1 MKQFRAALSIGL
13 CALLL
18 SISVSGET
26 AVGYR
31 VKYSGGS
38 LPNVKPGE
46 DLKLYVDGKNV
57 SLRSGKA
64 GFTYIPAASI
74 TEVSY
79 GQEVHRRIGTA
90 IGLAVF
96 SLGIGALMAFSKS
109 KKHYVGLTWDDSG
122 SKGGLV
128 IQADKDEYRGVIAAL
143 EGVSGKKAVDTDPP
157 AK

>member
-1 MKQFRAALSIGL
+1 MQRFRATLSVGL

-18 SISVSGET
+18 TVSVSAET
-26 AVGYR
+26 DIGYK

-38 LPNVKPGE
+38 LPNVKAGQ
-46 DLKLYVDGKNV
+46 DLKIYVDGQNV
-57 SLRSGKA
+57 RLRSGKT
-64 GFTYIPAASI
+64 GFTYIPTKSI

-90 IGLAVF
+90 AGLAVVSF
-96 SLGIGALMAFSKS
+96 GIGALVAFSKS

-122 SKGGLV
+122 NKGGLV
-128 IQADKDEYRGVIAAL
+128 IQADKDEYRGLIAAL

-157 AK
+157 GK

>member
-1 MKQFRAALSIGL
+1 MRQFRAPLSLAL
-13 CALLL
+13 CAALLT
-18 SISVSGET
+18 VSASAET
-26 AVGYR
+26 DIGYK

-38 LPNVKPGE
+38 LPNVKAGQ
-46 DLKLYVDGKNV
+46 DLKMYVDGKNV
-57 SLRSGKA
+57 RLRSGKA
-64 GFTYIPAASI
+64 GFTNIPTASI

-90 IGLAVF
+90 VGLAVV
-96 SLGIGALMAFSKS
+96 SLGIGALVAFSKS

-128 IQADKDEYRGVIAAL
+128 IQADKDEYRGLIAAL

-157 AK
+157 GK

>member
-1 MKQFRAALSIGL
+1 MRQFRTVLSLGL
-13 CALLL
+13 CVALL
-18 SISVSGET
+18 SVSVVAET
-26 AVGYR
+26 DIGYN

-38 LPNVKPGE
+38 LSNVKAGQ
-46 DLKLYVDGKNV
+46 DMKLYVDGKNV
-57 SLRSGKA
+57 RLRTGKA
-64 GFTYIPAASI
+64 GFTYIPTASI

-90 IGLAVF
+90 VGLAVV
-96 SLGIGALMAFSKS
+96 SLGIGALVAFSKS

-128 IQADKDEYRGVIAAL
+128 IQADKNEYRGVIAAL

-157 AK
+157 GK